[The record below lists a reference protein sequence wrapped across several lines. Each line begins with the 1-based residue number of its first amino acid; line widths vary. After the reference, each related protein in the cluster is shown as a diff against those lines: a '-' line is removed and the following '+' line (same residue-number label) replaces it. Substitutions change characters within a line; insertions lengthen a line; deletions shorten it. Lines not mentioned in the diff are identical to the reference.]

1 MQWGEGC
8 GSWLVVVINGLFIN
22 KINLFVQIA
31 AVCGIIL
38 GATSIAGGGVVVAA
52 AVAENSKLAGEAF
65 VEQGP
70 QFISHL
76 TSGGVNVGG
85 KLLTAKEVRVLG
97 GCKLNPL

>member
-8 GSWLVVVINGLFIN
+8 GWWLVVVINGLFIN

-31 AVCGIIL
+31 AVCGIIF

-52 AVAENSKLAGEAF
+52 AAAENSTLAGEAF

-70 QFISHL
+70 TIYFTSHIRRSKCWRQAVDGKGS
-76 TSGGVNVGG
+76 SGSRGM
-85 KLLTAKEVRVLG
+85 
-97 GCKLNPL
+97 